1 MHRRQCFFSIHRR
14 VNGVFGVLPV
24 GILRVAESGPLPS
37 AGQFQQTN
45 NCPATLA
52 GGQTCT
58 CSVVFAPVSGGN
70 RTGSL
75 QFTLSGAKVKPVAL
89 SGTAVVVAVNPTYVN
104 LDAERIS
111 GSVTVTNPCN
121 SSGTL
126 VDFA

>member
-1 MHRRQCFFSIHRR
+1 
-14 VNGVFGVLPV
+14 
-24 GILRVAESGPLPS
+24 
-37 AGQFQQTN
+37 
-45 NCPATLA
+45 
-52 GGQTCT
+52 
-58 CSVVFAPVSGGN
+58 VVFAPVSGGN

-75 QFTLSGAKVKPVAL
+75 QFTLSGSKVKPVAL
-89 SGTAVVVAVNPTYVN
+89 SGTAVNPTYVN

>member
-1 MHRRQCFFSIHRR
+1 M
-14 VNGVFGVLPV
+14 
-24 GILRVAESGPLPS
+24 
-37 AGQFQQTN
+37 
-45 NCPATLA
+45 
-52 GGQTCT
+52 
-58 CSVVFAPVSGGN
+58 VFAPVSGGN